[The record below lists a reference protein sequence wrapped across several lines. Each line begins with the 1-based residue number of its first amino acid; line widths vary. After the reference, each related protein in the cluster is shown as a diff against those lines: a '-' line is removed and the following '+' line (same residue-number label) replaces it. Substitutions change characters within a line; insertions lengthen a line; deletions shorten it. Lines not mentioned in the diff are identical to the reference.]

1 MFKCIS
7 VHYYLF
13 AHGLNK
19 IFNKLSR
26 KSWAILLYPIM
37 IIGSSLYG
45 IPVMRRNFLDK
56 IFPPYVIFNI
66 IFISITALLVALGKG
81 DENEK

>member
-7 VHYYLF
+7 VHYFLF

-19 IFNKLSR
+19 IFKKISR
-26 KSWAILLYPIM
+26 KTWVILLYPVM
-37 IIGSSLYG
+37 IIVSNLYG
-45 IPVMRRNFLDK
+45 TPVRRRSFLDK

-81 DENEK
+81 DKNEK